1 MRIVSLLPSAT
12 EIVCAL
18 GLRDALVGVTH
29 DCDFPADVRSVPRV
43 TRLLL
48 AGGRAPGESRSAA
61 IDRHVKETLHAGGS
75 LYHVDAVAIERLEP
89 DLIVTQQSCSV
100 CFVAPETVAC
110 ATERMR
116 GHPNVVY
123 LEPRTLEDVYANI
136 LAVAEA
142 AGVARR
148 GEDLVTTLRVRAA
161 ALAERTN
168 ALPKRRTAVLIWT
181 DPLMGSGQWTPE
193 LVELAGGLPVVA
205 FPGADA
211 RAISWEQLQSA
222 DPHAVIIALPGMHLN
237 AAAAALDELRRA
249 NTRWETFAAQR
260 RVALLDGHWY
270 ANRPSP
276 RLIESAERFA
286 AAIHPRLAAGHD
298 LEGLQIQ
305 NP

>member
-1 MRIVSLLPSAT
+1 VRIVSLLPSAT

-18 GLRDALVGVTH
+18 GLREALVGVTH
-29 DCDFPADVRSVPRV
+29 DCDFPADVRGLPRV

-75 LYHVDAVAIERLEP
+75 LYHVDAAAIERLEP

-100 CFVAPETVAC
+100 CFVAPEAVAR
-110 ATERMR
+110 AAERMQGR
-116 GHPNVVY
+116 PNVVF

-136 LAVAEA
+136 LAVAQA
-142 AGVARR
+142 AGVAQR
-148 GEDLVTTLRVRAA
+148 GEDLVTRHRVRAA
-161 ALAERTN
+161 ALAGRTS
-168 ALPKRRTAVLIWT
+168 ALPRRRTAVLIWT

-193 LVELAGGLPVVA
+193 LVELAGGRPVVA

-211 RAISWEQLQSA
+211 RAISWEQLQAA
-222 DPHAVIIALPGMHLN
+222 DPEAVIIALPGMHLN
-237 AAAAALDELRRA
+237 AAEAAVDDLRRA
-249 NTRWETFAAQR
+249 NTRWSPFAEGR

-276 RLIESAERFA
+276 RLIETAELFA
-286 AAIHPRLAAGHD
+286 AAIHPQLAADHD
-298 LEGLQIQ
+298 LEGVRILV
-305 NP
+305 P